1 MESNVAASDGAPGTE
16 QLALSETADA
26 VRKLAEVMQDHGLA
40 KIEVSQ
46 GSIHIRL
53 SAGKPAAII
62 AAPAAAAPLDA
73 PAKSPESE
81 GHIVTAPMIGTYYG
95 SPSPGEALFV
105 DIGDE
110 VEVGQTIGIIEAM
123 KIMNEIAADR
133 NGVVAEIFVSNS
145 QAVEY
150 GSPLIRIIPA

>member
-1 MESNVAASDGAPGTE
+1 MAASDGAPGTE
-16 QLALSETADA
+16 QRALSETADA

-46 GSIHIRL
+46 GGIHIRL

-62 AAPAAAAPLDA
+62 AAPAEAAPIAA

-95 SPSPGEALFV
+95 SPSPGEPSFV
-105 DIGDE
+105 DVGDE

-150 GSPLIRIIPA
+150 GSPLIRIIPV

>member
-1 MESNVAASDGAPGTE
+1 MAVSDDAPGAQ

-46 GSIHIRL
+46 GGIHIRL

-62 AAPAAAAPLDA
+62 AASAVAAPLA
-73 PAKSPESE
+73 TPEKSPEPE

-95 SPSPGEALFV
+95 SPSPGEPSFV
-105 DIGDE
+105 DVGDE

-133 NGVVAEIFVSNS
+133 NGIVAELFVSNS